1 MVIAFTRYPP
11 LVNSFRGGERDE
23 GNNKILS
30 IYRATYPKFLLIK
43 ILRQALQDNHYT
55 PHP

>member
-23 GNNKILS
+23 GNNKILF
-30 IYRATYPKFLLIK
+30 YL
-43 ILRQALQDNHYT
+43 
-55 PHP
+55 